1 MRKPRFAA
9 AFAAGLAVA
18 SCLYVLPARADETAA
33 GAAQTKTVAEVIEDV
48 AEADEGTP
56 SETPADVDESTD
68 ATEKDKSDAEAS
80 KDAKKDE
87 VKSDEAEKTDAK
99 ADASTESKSD
109 TKADTKAEAK
119 TDTKSDA
126 TPVSPATP
134 AETDAAAEPE
144 AQADNAKATLTVQ
157 AHVQDIGWQAAVASG
172 KVAGTTGR
180 GKRMEALKF
189 ALSGVS
195 GVVQVQAHVSD
206 QGWDSGWTD
215 NQAGTTGK
223 SRALEAVRIRLT
235 DDAAEKYDIYYRVH
249 AANVGWMG
257 WAKNGDAAGTQG
269 LGCAIEAIEV
279 RLVAKGQTGPTT
291 GNAFKAKAATS
302 INVVAGVFGRGW
314 QAGVTAG
321 KTAGTTGQSRAL
333 TGLSMSIDQATWV
346 GGSVQYRVSTSL
358 SGLCGW
364 TNAGTKLGSVTGN
377 APIQTMQVKL
387 TGDIAEKYDVYYRV
401 HAANNGWMG
410 WAKNGE
416 TAGSEKVANR
426 AEAVQVVLVA
436 KGGKAPGSTANAYEA
451 NTSARLQGQ
460 AHVANQGWLGATSGT
475 DITLGTTG
483 RSQQLEA
490 LACAVMGN
498 GLDGSAVQVQ
508 AHVANVGWQNATTGM
523 AGTTG
528 RGYSVQAVKI
538 NLTGTAAQKYDVYYQ
553 VHVAEIGWLGW
564 AKNGEQAGT
573 TGFSRAIEAVR
584 VRLVAKGQ
592 AGPSSSA
599 PASLSAPS
607 VTYSTYIQNVGWQGQ
622 TSNGGFSGTTG
633 RALRLEALKASV
645 SSSLSGSINYQAHV
659 QDIGWQSSV
668 SNGAVAGTTGQA
680 KRVEA
685 VKFWLSG
692 QLAQYYDVWYRVYA
706 EDYGWM
712 GWTCNGAAAG
722 TTSVGLRVE
731 GVQVCLRLKG
741 SAAPGS
747 TANSYTNKPKVP
759 PMSSDQ
765 VRMYY
770 MAQNYSSNTDWL
782 IMVDT
787 SLNRIGVFRGS
798 KGNWSWSRFWM
809 CSTGKPLTPTVLGE
823 YRVTGKGY
831 CFGHGYTCYYYTQFC
846 GDYLIHSVL
855 YYQDTFNV
863 MDGRLGMNLSM
874 GCVRLDIN
882 NAKWIYDNVPYNTKV
897 VTYN

>member
-1 MRKPRFAA
+1 MRKQRFAVA
-9 AFAAGLAVA
+9 VAAGLAVA
-18 SCLYVLPARADETAA
+18 SCLYVLPARADETVAQV
-33 GAAQTKTVAEVIEDV
+33 AQTSTVAEVTEVVEDV
-48 AEADEGTP
+48 EEADTDEVTP
-56 SETPADVDESTD
+56 DETAKDIEESKD
-68 ATEKDKSDAEAS
+68 ATEKDKADS
-80 KDAKKDE
+80 DE
-87 VKSDEAEKTDAK
+87 VEKVDEKTDASTEGKTETK
-99 ADASTESKSD
+99 ADSKSD
-109 TKADTKAEAK
+109 TMADAA
-119 TDTKSDA
+119 
-126 TPVSPATP
+126 PVSPAEPTN
-134 AETDAAAEPE
+134 ETDAAAAEPE
-144 AQADNAKATLTVQ
+144 AQADAAKATLTVQ
-157 AHVQDIGWQAAVASG
+157 AHVQDIGWQTAVPAG

-189 ALSGVS
+189 ALTGVS
-195 GVVQVQAHVSD
+195 GSVQVQAHVSD

-223 SRALEAVRIRLT
+223 SRALEAVRIRLSG
-235 DDAAEKYDIYYRVH
+235 DVAEKYDIYYRVH
-249 AANVGWMG
+249 AANMGWMG

-269 LGCAIEAIEV
+269 YGYSIEAIEV
-279 RLVAKGQTGPTT
+279 RLVAKGETGPTT

-302 INVVAGVFGRGW
+302 INVIAGVFGRGW

-333 TGLSMSIDQATWV
+333 TGLAMNIDQASWV

-358 SGLCGW
+358 SGLSGW
-364 TNAGTKLGSVTGN
+364 ANAGTKLASSTSN

-387 TGDIAEKYDVYYRV
+387 TGDMAEKYDVYYRV

-451 NTSARLQGQ
+451 NTGVRLQGQ

-475 DITLGTTG
+475 EVTLGTTG
-483 RSQQLEA
+483 KSQQLEA

-508 AHVANVGWQNATTGM
+508 AHVANIGWQNATTGV

-538 NLTGTAAQKYDVYYQ
+538 NLTGAAAQKYDVYYQ
-553 VHVAEIGWLGW
+553 VHVAGIGWLGW

-573 TGFSRAIEAVR
+573 TGFDRAVEAVR
-584 VRLVAKGQ
+584 IRLVAKGQ
-592 AGPSSSA
+592 SGPSATA
-599 PASLSAPS
+599 PASLSAPT
-607 VTYSTYIQNVGWQGQ
+607 VTYSSYIQNIGWQGQ
-622 TSNGGFSGTTG
+622 KSNGGFSGTTG
-633 RALRLEALKASV
+633 QSLRVEALKASV
-645 SSSLSGSINYQAHV
+645 SSNLSGSIGYQVHV

-668 SNGAVAGTTGQA
+668 SNGAVAGTTGQSR
-680 KRVEA
+680 RVEA

-692 QLAQYYDVWYRVYA
+692 QLAEYYDIWYRVYA
-706 EDYGWM
+706 QDYGWM

-722 TTSVGLRVE
+722 TSSVGLRVE

-741 SAAPGS
+741 SPAPGS

-770 MAQNYSSNTDWL
+770 MAQNYASNTDWL

-787 SLNRIGVFRGS
+787 SLNRIGIFRGS
-798 KGNWSWSRFWM
+798 KGNWSWSRFWL

-823 YRVTGKGY
+823 YKVYGKGY
-831 CFGHGYTCYYYTQFC
+831 SFGSGFTCYYYTQFY
-846 GDYLIHSVL
+846 GDYLIHSVT
-855 YYQDTFNV
+855 YYQNTFNV
-863 MDGRLGMNLSM
+863 MDGRLGMNLSH

-882 NAKWIYDNVPYNTKV
+882 NAKWVYDNVPYNTKV
-897 VTYN
+897 VIYN